1 MEDALKLE
9 LIGLGTR
16 FFNGMK
22 NYWTPQDL
30 AEIYSLYNRINGTNE
45 SDSGCPSCRRAKIN
59 SLRDQYMQLIKE

>member
-30 AEIYSLYNRINGTNE
+30 AEIYSLYTYFDYFCFRISN
-45 SDSGCPSCRRAKIN
+45 
-59 SLRDQYMQLIKE
+59 